1 VKIDADTEGVLGH
14 VPVTET
20 ILKKISVCDAFV
32 PDLTFVAETPDGKLI
47 PNPNVML
54 EYGYALSSRT
64 FSIMIPVMNTAYGPP
79 EKLPF
84 DMGHARHPIAF
95 NLSSTAKTAERR
107 AARSS
112 LAQEFE
118 RILRLMIDA
127 AEFQKMERLRKD
139 AATRQFLAPEL
150 FRTIERALSIHS
162 RALVNFS
169 SASAE
174 HDIKPNDQKED
185 FLPYVPKLYPNAPQV
200 MDLAPDDAVALSTFY
215 DSLQS
220 LNDFVKDWWA
230 REGQLP
236 VNIFNSILHSADR
249 SLEAALVCIERFDLD
264 RQFPPHVA
272 ALGDISSR
280 IKKSQSSAARTAEVH
295 IARVEAKAKA
305 EKTAALGQRRR

>member
-1 VKIDADTEGVLGH
+1 
-14 VPVTET
+14 
-20 ILKKISVCDAFV
+20 
-32 PDLTFVAETPDGKLI
+32 
-47 PNPNVML
+47 
-54 EYGYALSSRT
+54 
-64 FSIMIPVMNTAYGPP
+64 
-79 EKLPF
+79 
-84 DMGHARHPIAF
+84 
-95 NLSSTAKTAERR
+95 
-107 AARSS
+107 
-112 LAQEFE
+112 
-118 RILRLMIDA
+118 
-127 AEFQKMERLRKD
+127 
-139 AATRQFLAPEL
+139 
-150 FRTIERALSIHS
+150 
-162 RALVNFS
+162 
-169 SASAE
+169 
-174 HDIKPNDQKED
+174 
-185 FLPYVPKLYPNAPQV
+185 